1 MPRPG
6 IVPCRA
12 FLLLITLTFGRSA
25 ICDAQSGKSF
35 FKEGESLRA
44 EQRLDEALEKY
55 GLAIRVDPAYVKA
68 YGSRAEVYTLL
79 GQKANAAADLAK
91 VAELQPN
98 DASAAAKAAL
108 SYLDAGD
115 PDAAAKWADKAVQAG
130 PKDLDALTAQ
140 VRVAL
145 VQGDLDKA
153 TEASDRALDVKGTT
167 DTYYLHGLVRTAL
180 RDYRTAESDLQ
191 KVIEWNYTY
200 EDAYVALAEVQLRL
214 YATYEGP
221 TMQLRTLDQAVER
234 TTTALELDP
243 RSMPALFTRSKA
255 YALQKEY
262 AKAIEDISK
271 VVALGRNDAEV
282 YRQRAVYYK
291 DYGQFQNAIN
301 DLNRVL
307 EQLPE
312 DRDAMLERVR
322 CKEANLDLD
331 GALADLDR
339 TKKMAEQDTT
349 ATYEDRKA
357 IAAERDRIAQRVFE
371 MNRESDPP
379 LITVVEPFRQGDVV
393 QVSSV
398 LDQVKV
404 TGHVRDH
411 SLIKAITV
419 NDKPAEFS
427 EEDKDPEFFVVV
439 PLGPKADKIEVVVK
453 DIYDN
458 VASVELHV
466 ERSEGVPPVVS
477 ITSPTIGSDRSLMI
491 DADRDEVFLEGHAQ
505 DASLLRSVTVEGVMA
520 SFVPDTNAT
529 DFSIKLPVSGKDR
542 FTVRVE
548 DQYGNA
554 AEETYFIARR
564 RPEPV
569 AASTPTRAATASG
582 DATATN
588 APSATGVTWVVFIE
602 NTDYKYMPA
611 LQGPTNE
618 VSKMQKSFAKYSIQ
632 RTITKRNLTKDQIE
646 RFFNSELRD
655 LVRRDR
661 VNTILVWYAGHGRTA
676 SGKSYWVPVDGKQD
690 DIYTYYNY
698 GSLKSLM
705 QNYSES
711 VTNTLVVSDAAGS
724 DPSFYELTR

>member
-1 MPRPG
+1 MTY
-6 IVPCRA
+6 
-12 FLLLITLTFGRSA
+12 FLQGVFLTALLIGQAAMAT
-25 ICDAQSGKSF
+25 AQSGKSF

-44 EQRLDEALEKY
+44 DQRLDEAVEKY
-55 GLAIRVDPAYVKA
+55 GLAIRVDPEYVKA
-68 YGSRAEVYTLL
+68 YEARADVYTLL
-79 GQKANAAADLAK
+79 GKPVEAAADRTK
-91 VAELQPN
+91 VAELQPGN
-98 DASAAAKAAL
+98 VQAAAKAAL
-108 SYLDAGD
+108 ACLDSGD
-115 PDAAAKWADKAVQAG
+115 KDQASVWADRAVQAG
-130 PKDLDALTAQ
+130 PRDIDALMAQ

-145 VQGDLDKA
+145 DSDDLDKA
-153 TEASDRALDVKGTT
+153 SEASDRAVAVKGTT
-167 DTYYLHGLVRTAL
+167 DTYYLHGLVRMAQ
-180 RDYRTAESDLQ
+180 RDYRTAETDLQ
-191 KVIEWNYTY
+191 KVIDWNYTY
-200 EDAYVALAEVQLRL
+200 EDAYVALAEVQLKL
-214 YATYEGP
+214 YETYEGP

-234 TTTALELDP
+234 TSTALQLDP
-243 RSMPALFTRSKA
+243 RSTPALFTRSKA

-262 AKAIEDISK
+262 AKAIDDISK
-271 VVALGRNDAEV
+271 VVALGRTDPTV
-282 YRQRAVYYK
+282 YRQRASYYK
-291 DYGQFQNAIN
+291 SYGQFQNAIN

-307 EQLPE
+307 EQLPD
-312 DRDAMLERVR
+312 DRDAMLNRAQ

-331 GALADLDR
+331 GALSDLER
-339 TKKMAEQDTT
+339 LKKMTDEDGS

-357 IAAERDRIAQRVFE
+357 VEAERDRVAQRVFE

-411 SLIKAITV
+411 SPIKSITV
-419 NDKPAEFS
+419 NDKPADFS
-427 EEDKDPEFFVVV
+427 TEDKDPEFFTVV
-439 PLGPKADKIEVVVK
+439 PLGPKADRIEVIARDV
-453 DIYDN
+453 YDN
-458 VASVELHV
+458 VAAMELRV

-477 ITSPTIGSDRSLMI
+477 ITSPVIGVDHRLTV
-491 DADRDEVFLEGHAQ
+491 DADRGDLFLEGRVQ
-505 DASLLRSVTVEGVMA
+505 DASLLRSVTVDGVMA
-520 SFVPDTNAT
+520 SFIPDTNNT
-529 DFSIKLPVSGKDR
+529 EFSIKLPLSGKDR
-542 FTVRVE
+542 FTVRAE

-554 AEETYFIARR
+554 TEETCFIVRR

-569 AASTPTRAATASG
+569 ATAAPARSTVSKGEATPAG
-582 DATATN
+582 
-588 APSATGVTWVVFIE
+588 APSSTGTTWVVFIE

-632 RTITKRNLTKDQIE
+632 RTLTKRNLTKDQIE

-698 GSLKSLM
+698 GSLKALM